1 MDVQVIIGYKGML
14 DLARRSGQI
23 NSISAR
29 EVCENDEFS
38 YQYGLR
44 EDLTHKPAMRQR
56 GDVIGFYA
64 VAHLSGG
71 GHQFEFMSR
80 EQVEEIR
87 DNSQGYK
94 AALSAAKRYN
104 KTPDTPWE
112 TAFVEMGKKTAL
124 RRLFKYLP
132 VSIEMLAKAMEL
144 EDSERTGVNHGEV
157 ITGEYSTVEDS
168 AALLQE
174 IAVFQFHGLGQH
186 FNADRQV
193 FEQAAQGRF
202 FAHFDKRG
210 FPWGVW
216 GLVVALGGGQRCFV
230 ALRVV
235 ADFFDL
241 FTRHELKLMPAAAK
255 VRHGIKTDDIPAL
268 SHCRLMRQVFTQAVL
283 VTEFVVLAHFACAD
297 AVDLP
302 AAPGQV
308 KHAFVADNHLNV
320 HPCFFSFSMRFFII
334 RKLYSSLQFSSP
346 SVTIV
351 TSTLSPSA
359 ACALIFA
366 MPIPMAS

>member
-1 MDVQVIIGYKGML
+1 MAAKDKDLKAALEAKGGMGQVSRMTASAAGTGTVKAFFESNRAAVLGVLPKHMTAERIMGLAVGAMRETPKLMQCNVASLFGATIKCAQLGLEPNTPLGHAYLIPFDRKEKRGGEWVVVETNVQVIIGYKGML

-29 EVCENDEFS
+29 EVCENDEFN

-56 GDVIGFYA
+56 GEVIGFYA
-64 VAHLSGG
+64 VAHLNGG

-132 VSIEMLAKAMEL
+132 VSIEMLASAMEL

-168 AALLQE
+168 TALLPE
-174 IAVFQFHGLGQH
+174 SAGGEPLEPPTTEQH
-186 FNADRQV
+186 HPDPV
-193 FEQAAQGRF
+193 ES
-202 FAHFDKRG
+202 
-210 FPWGVW
+210 
-216 GLVVALGGGQRCFV
+216 
-230 ALRVV
+230 
-235 ADFFDL
+235 
-241 FTRHELKLMPAAAK
+241 
-255 VRHGIKTDDIPAL
+255 IPA
-268 SHCRLMRQVFTQAVL
+268 SRQQEAPRQYD
-283 VTEFVVLAHFACAD
+283 LA
-297 AVDLP
+297 
-302 AAPGQV
+302 
-308 KHAFVADNHLNV
+308 
-320 HPCFFSFSMRFFII
+320 
-334 RKLYSSLQFSSP
+334 
-346 SVTIV
+346 
-351 TSTLSPSA
+351 
-359 ACALIFA
+359 
-366 MPIPMAS
+366 